1 MFLAVILYCSTFT
14 DVKSCE
20 VMVSKTHLFETEQLC
35 EADIKRVT
43 KVLLDT
49 EHFVKAKCFATPEA
63 DDDPTT

>member
-20 VMVSKTHLFETEQLC
+20 VMVSKTHLYKSEQVC
-35 EADIKRVT
+35 KAHIKEVA
-43 KVLLDT
+43 KGLLDR